1 MEWNER
7 VKTGEKEDN
16 RGIVPCL
23 NCKCDICSQAAGC
36 LDLEGLQVLG
46 TSCQTCSTFL
56 ICCH

>member
-23 NCKCDICSQAAGC
+23 NCKCDIIYA
-36 LDLEGLQVLG
+36 LKLLVVLIWKA
-46 TSCQTCSTFL
+46 CKF
-56 ICCH
+56 